1 MALCWPSLPF
11 SKTSQAQFEITDVG
25 AAPTACPG
33 MWGVFGACYL
43 EDPQTKSNTSKGF
56 VYVGAA
62 VHHGA
67 PGGAPEHPC
76 ACVLPKLVSMGH
88 VGRQQGEL
96 LYHKSPYHRDVDGT
110 VLLSFV

>member
-1 MALCWPSLPF
+1 
-11 SKTSQAQFEITDVG
+11 
-25 AAPTACPG
+25 

-76 ACVLPKLVSMGH
+76 ACVLPKLVGMGH